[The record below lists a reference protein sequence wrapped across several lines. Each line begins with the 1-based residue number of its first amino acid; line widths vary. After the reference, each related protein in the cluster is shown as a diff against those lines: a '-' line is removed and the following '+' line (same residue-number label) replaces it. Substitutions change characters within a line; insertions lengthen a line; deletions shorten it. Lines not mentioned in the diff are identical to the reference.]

1 LVVAGTLVLTVA
13 ASVLLIKRTAF
24 TTAENEMTPE
34 AQALGDL
41 VSTTP
46 AITGQ
51 RIAQVLRRVGGFDAL
66 TVVGLSRQGTF
77 GSLPSPLRPA
87 VLNANA
93 LLSGDT
99 VSGRICDEIFA
110 AVPVSL
116 TRREIFDLG
125 IPAGSAPVLVLTR
138 HVDSPVKG
146 FGYFLLI
153 TGIVL
158 VFGAVVAAVLAARI
172 SAPLRE
178 AVDATGK
185 IAGGDLEA
193 RVPIR
198 PHDYPEVK
206 QLAVSINTM
215 GESLARSQ
223 GLGRQF
229 LLSVSHEL
237 RTPLTSIRGYADALA
252 DGTTDDTD
260 AALSI
265 IGGEARR
272 LDRLVRDLLD
282 LARLDARQFSFH
294 TERLDCVDLVSAV
307 ASGFRPEIGAA
318 GVTLETFLPDDTEL
332 WVDADPDRLG
342 QVVANLVE
350 NAYKFASTKVIVGTG
365 LVGDV
370 VVIWVV
376 DDGPGIAPDDLPRVF
391 ERHFASD
398 RVPTR
403 KLGTGLGLAIVS
415 ELTEAMGSRCTAE
428 SPVSDGRGTRMTVWL
443 EPKSAPAAIPEDAL
457 LPNED
462 RPGG

>member
-1 LVVAGTLVLTVA
+1 
-13 ASVLLIKRTAF
+13 
-24 TTAENEMTPE
+24 MTPE

-41 VSTTP
+41 VSSNP
-46 AITGQ
+46 KFTGNTV
-51 RIAQVLRRVGGFDAL
+51 APVLRRVGGFDVL
-66 TVVGLSRQGTF
+66 KVVGLSRQGKF
-77 GSLPSPLRPA
+77 GKLPAPLQPSA
-87 VLNANA
+87 LKANA

-99 VSGRICDEIFA
+99 VSGRVGSEIFA
-110 AVPVSL
+110 AVPISL
-116 TRREIFDLG
+116 GPGASALLG
-125 IPAGSAPVLVLTR
+125 IAPGTVPILVLTR

-146 FGYFLLI
+146 FGYFLVV

-158 VFGAVVAAVLAARI
+158 VFGAVVAAVVATRI
-172 SAPLRE
+172 SAPLLD
-178 AVDATGK
+178 AVGATGK
-185 IAGGDLEA
+185 IASGDLEA

-198 PHDYPEVK
+198 PHDYPEMK

-223 GLGRQF
+223 GLSRQF

-252 DGTTDDTD
+252 DGTTDDTE
-260 AALSI
+260 AALAI
-265 IGGEARR
+265 IGSEARR

-294 TERLDCVDLVSAV
+294 TERLDCVDLVTAV
-307 ASGFRPEIGAA
+307 ASGFRPEIGAG
-318 GVTLETFLPDDTEL
+318 GVTLETFAPEDTDL

-342 QVVANLVE
+342 QVIANLVE
-350 NAYKFASTKVIVGTG
+350 NAYKFASSKVIVGTAR
-365 LVGDV
+365 VGDA

-376 DDGPGIAPDDLPRVF
+376 DDGPGISPEDLPRVF
-391 ERHFASD
+391 ERHFSSD

-428 SPVSDGRGTRMTVWL
+428 SPVSEGRGTRMTVWL
-443 EPKSAPAAIPEDAL
+443 EPKSPQSEIAENPAL
-457 LPNED
+457 TNED